1 VASLHSPSLTC
12 TRNFHFPS
20 FRMSRTT
27 RYPDCYVSSLSSDG
41 ARQTQTWTFVV
52 EERLQ
57 NYRNPQ
63 SLKLTRL
70 KSSASRLE
78 RNPVPWFQCKEICLP
93 INEAF
98 PLPASTRSCIAGYPA
113 SLVGPAGR
121 MLLKN
126 LLLPITAPVSAWWA
140 SVISKDR
147 CCPTLVFSL
156 IPTAS
161 TQPLLI
167 FCAVIAPFL
176 PTFVM
181 DSYCA

>member
-1 VASLHSPSLTC
+1 MKLPQSSDCSLSAVASLHGPNLTC

-20 FRMSRTT
+20 FRLSRTT

-70 KSSASRLE
+70 KTSASRLE

-98 PLPASTRSCIAGYPA
+98 LCLLRPAVVSPVIRLHWSVQRAGCFSRTCFYQ
-113 SLVGPAGR
+113 
-121 MLLKN
+121 LL
-126 LLLPITAPVSAWWA
+126 
-140 SVISKDR
+140 R
-147 CCPTLVFSL
+147 
-156 IPTAS
+156 
-161 TQPLLI
+161 
-167 FCAVIAPFL
+167 
-176 PTFVM
+176 
-181 DSYCA
+181 